1 MAIKNQG
8 FRRDLNLQE
17 VDVAEDAVNALGGE
31 GIAEDIRKIENN
43 LRNTSRIG
51 FNTVDEQGFFS
62 FASDLS
68 IPISK
73 IAIVNGTI
81 TIDLTNSYEIKDGD
95 IVELD
100 GMSGDA
106 ADLNGIY
113 AVKTIP
119 NNSKRVIV
127 TKSSSNYTEQNVSVT
142 SVSFTIKPQD
152 IFTFTNGDEITL
164 SSDVTL
170 TDGTTSVTLSQSK
183 TYYVVNSNAVNK
195 FKLSETLD
203 GSAISIPANATATP
217 NNFSFIRSD
226 AVYQEDLINFIEPE
240 YQDQSGEDFDSFSFL
255 EDHGTINAAFDDTRV
270 NIDEAE
276 YFMSKKYRG
285 DKDMT
290 TSDMIKFEGSL
301 ALNDPTDN
309 IPASGTDL
317 TTNPKAPGVYIGN
330 TRAFSSDN
338 NPWNALGT
346 KGEIDARLETSSD
359 EVKIGELAFL
369 DGTDSGSMV
378 ITGISSDVSN
388 VSLTNGAVSSL
399 SGGNFTHKL
408 PVTVQDELGN
418 QETYFL
424 LLSDS

>member
-1 MAIKNQG
+1 MARKNQG

-81 TIDLTNSYEIKDGD
+81 TIDLTNSYEMKDGD

-152 IFTFTNGDEITL
+152 IFTFTNGDVIKL
-164 SSDVTL
+164 SDDVTF
-170 TDGTTSVTLSQSK
+170 TKNNTTVSLSKSK
-183 TYYVVNSNAVNK
+183 TYYVVDSNAVNQ
-195 FKLSETLD
+195 FKLSETSD

-217 NNFSFIRSD
+217 NNFTFIRSD
-226 AVYQEDLINFIEPE
+226 AVYQGDLINYIEPE
-240 YQDQSGEDFDSFSFL
+240 YQDSDEAAGEGFSLL
-255 EDHGTINAAFDDTRV
+255 ENHGSINATFDITKF
-270 NIDEAE
+270 NIDQSK
-276 YFMSKKYRG
+276 YFMNKKYRG
-285 DKDMT
+285 DKDMN
-290 TSDMIKFEGSL
+290 TSDLVKIRGNL
-301 ALNDPTDN
+301 VLNDPDDSMLELN
-309 IPASGTDL
+309 
-317 TTNPKAPGVYIGN
+317 NVKAPPAPGIFIGE

-338 NPWNALGT
+338 NPWEKDGVKGNSNASL
-346 KGEIDARLETSSD
+346 KTSSE
-359 EVKIGELAFL
+359 EVKIGELVFL
-369 DGTDSGSMV
+369 DGGSIGSAI
-378 ITGISSDVSN
+378 ITGLGNDV
-388 VSLTNGAVSSL
+388 VEIDDIEAKT
-399 SGGNFTHKL
+399 FTHKL
-408 PVTVQDELGN
+408 PIKIQDQNGN
-418 QETYFL
+418 QETYYL
-424 LLSDS
+424 LLTEN

>member
-1 MAIKNQG
+1 MAIPNQG
-8 FRRDLNLQE
+8 FRRDLNLKETE
-17 VDVAEDAVNALGGE
+17 VSEDSINALGGA
-31 GIAEDIRKIENN
+31 GISQDIILLQNN
-43 LRNTSRIG
+43 LRNTSRVG
-51 FNTVDEQGFFS
+51 FNKVDALQFFS
-62 FASDLS
+62 FTDNLPLS
-68 IPISK
+68 VSRID
-73 IAIVNGTI
+73 I
-81 TIDLTNSYEIKDGD
+81 TKTNIQINLTNAYEVKVGD
-95 IVELD
+95 IVDLD
-100 GMSGDA
+100 GMTDGA
-106 ADLNGIY
+106 ASLNGFY
-113 AVKTIP
+113 SV
-119 NNSKRVIV
+119 VIV
-127 TKSSSNYTEQNVSVT
+127 SSDRKKVTLVKSSNYTEQNVDLT
-142 SVSFTIKPQD
+142 SVSFTIKPQN

-164 SSDVTL
+164 SSDVTF
-170 TDGTTSVTLSQSK
+170 TDGTTDVTLSQSK
-183 TYYVVNSNAVNK
+183 TYYVVNSNAVNE

-203 GSAISIPANATATP
+203 GNAISIPVNATATP

-255 EDHGTINAAFDDTRV
+255 EDHNTINDTFDDTRV

-285 DKDMT
+285 DEDMT
-290 TSDMIKFEGSL
+290 TSDTIKFEGSL

-309 IPASGTDL
+309 IPTSGTDL

-338 NPWNALGT
+338 NPWNPLGT
-346 KGEIDARLETSSD
+346 KGASDARLETSSD

-369 DGTDSGSMV
+369 DGTGSGSMV
-378 ITGISSDVSN
+378 IEGIASDVEN

>member
-81 TIDLTNSYEIKDGD
+81 TIDLTNSYEMKDGD

-152 IFTFTNGDEITL
+152 IFTFTNGDVIKL
-164 SSDVTL
+164 SDDVTF
-170 TDGTTSVTLSQSK
+170 TKNNTTVSLSKSK
-183 TYYVVNSNAVNK
+183 TYYVVDSNAVNQ
-195 FKLSETLD
+195 FKLSETSD

-217 NNFSFIRSD
+217 NNFTFIRSD
-226 AVYQEDLINFIEPE
+226 AVYQGDLINYIEPE
-240 YQDQSGEDFDSFSFL
+240 YQDSDEASGEGFSLL
-255 EDHGTINAAFDDTRV
+255 ENHGSINATFDITKF
-270 NIDEAE
+270 NINQSK
-276 YFMSKKYRG
+276 YFMNKKYRG
-285 DKDMT
+285 DRDMN
-290 TSDMIKFEGSL
+290 TSDLVKIRGNL
-301 ALNDPTDN
+301 VLNDPDDSMLELN
-309 IPASGTDL
+309 
-317 TTNPKAPGVYIGN
+317 NVKAPPAPGIFIGE

-338 NPWNALGT
+338 NPWEKDGVKGNSNASL
-346 KGEIDARLETSSD
+346 KTSSE
-359 EVKIGELAFL
+359 EVKIGELVFL
-369 DGTDSGSMV
+369 DGGSTGSAI
-378 ITGISSDVSN
+378 ITGLGNDV
-388 VSLTNGAVSSL
+388 VEIDDIKAKT
-399 SGGNFTHKL
+399 FTHKL
-408 PVTVQDELGN
+408 PIKIQDQNGN
-418 QETYFL
+418 QETYYL
-424 LLSDS
+424 LLTEN

>member
-81 TIDLTNSYEIKDGD
+81 TIDLTNSYEMKDGD

-152 IFTFTNGDEITL
+152 IFTFTNGDVIKL
-164 SSDVTL
+164 SDDVTF
-170 TDGTTSVTLSQSK
+170 TKNNTTVSLSKSK
-183 TYYVVNSNAVNK
+183 TYYVVDSNAVNQ
-195 FKLSETLD
+195 FKLSETSD

-217 NNFSFIRSD
+217 NNFTFIRSD
-226 AVYQEDLINFIEPE
+226 AVYQGDLINYIEPE
-240 YQDQSGEDFDSFSFL
+240 YQDSDEASGEGFSLL
-255 EDHGTINAAFDDTRV
+255 ENHGSINATFDITKF
-270 NIDEAE
+270 NINQSK
-276 YFMSKKYRG
+276 YFMNKKYRG
-285 DKDMT
+285 DRDMN
-290 TSDMIKFEGSL
+290 TSDLVKIRGNL
-301 ALNDPTDN
+301 VLNDPDDSMLELN
-309 IPASGTDL
+309 
-317 TTNPKAPGVYIGN
+317 NVKAPPAPGIFIGE

-338 NPWNALGT
+338 NPWEKDGVEGNSNASL
-346 KGEIDARLETSSD
+346 KTSSE
-359 EVKIGELAFL
+359 EVKIGELVFL
-369 DGTDSGSMV
+369 DGGSTGSAI
-378 ITGISSDVSN
+378 ITGLGNDV
-388 VSLTNGAVSSL
+388 VEIDDIKAKT
-399 SGGNFTHKL
+399 FTHKL
-408 PVTVQDELGN
+408 PIKIQDQNGN
-418 QETYFL
+418 QETYYL
-424 LLSDS
+424 LLTEN

>member
-81 TIDLTNSYEIKDGD
+81 TIDLTNSYEMKDGD

-152 IFTFTNGDEITL
+152 IFTFTNGDVIKL
-164 SSDVTL
+164 SDDVTF
-170 TDGTTSVTLSQSK
+170 TKNNTTVSLSKSK
-183 TYYVVNSNAVNK
+183 TYYVVDSNAVNQ
-195 FKLSETLD
+195 FKLSETSD

-217 NNFSFIRSD
+217 NNFTFIRSD
-226 AVYQEDLINFIEPE
+226 AVYQGDLINYIEPE
-240 YQDQSGEDFDSFSFL
+240 YQDSDEAAGEGFSLL
-255 EDHGTINAAFDDTRV
+255 ENHGSINATFDITKF
-270 NIDEAE
+270 NINQSK
-276 YFMSKKYRG
+276 YFMNKKYRG
-285 DKDMT
+285 DRDMN
-290 TSDMIKFEGSL
+290 TSDLVKIRGNL
-301 ALNDPTDN
+301 VLNDPDDSMLELN
-309 IPASGTDL
+309 
-317 TTNPKAPGVYIGN
+317 NVKAPPAPGIFIGE

-338 NPWNALGT
+338 NPWEKDGVKGNSNASL
-346 KGEIDARLETSSD
+346 KTSSE
-359 EVKIGELAFL
+359 EVKIGELVFL
-369 DGTDSGSMV
+369 DGGSTGSAI
-378 ITGISSDVSN
+378 ITGLGNDV
-388 VSLTNGAVSSL
+388 VEIDDIKAKT
-399 SGGNFTHKL
+399 FTHKL
-408 PVTVQDELGN
+408 PIKIQDQNGN
-418 QETYFL
+418 QETYYL
-424 LLSDS
+424 LLTEN

>member
-51 FNTVDEQGFFS
+51 FNIVDEQGFFS

-81 TIDLTNSYEIKDGD
+81 TIDLTNSYEMKDGD

-152 IFTFTNGDEITL
+152 IFTFTNGDVIKL
-164 SSDVTL
+164 SDDVTF
-170 TDGTTSVTLSQSK
+170 TKNNTTVSLSKSK
-183 TYYVVNSNAVNK
+183 TYYVVDSNAVNQ
-195 FKLSETLD
+195 FKLSETSD

-217 NNFSFIRSD
+217 NNFTFIRSD
-226 AVYQEDLINFIEPE
+226 AVYQGDLINYIEPE
-240 YQDQSGEDFDSFSFL
+240 YQDSDEAAGEGFSLL
-255 EDHGTINAAFDDTRV
+255 ENHGSINATFDITKF
-270 NIDEAE
+270 NINQSK
-276 YFMSKKYRG
+276 YFMNKKYRG
-285 DKDMT
+285 DRDMN
-290 TSDMIKFEGSL
+290 TSDLVKIRGNL
-301 ALNDPTDN
+301 VLNDPDDSMLELN
-309 IPASGTDL
+309 
-317 TTNPKAPGVYIGN
+317 NVKAPPAPGIFIGE

-338 NPWNALGT
+338 NPWEKDGVEGNSNASL
-346 KGEIDARLETSSD
+346 KTSSE
-359 EVKIGELAFL
+359 EVKIGELVFL
-369 DGTDSGSMV
+369 DGGSTGSAI
-378 ITGISSDVSN
+378 ITGLGNDV
-388 VSLTNGAVSSL
+388 VEIDDIKAKT
-399 SGGNFTHKL
+399 FTHKL
-408 PVTVQDELGN
+408 PIKIQDQNGN
-418 QETYFL
+418 QETYYL
-424 LLSDS
+424 LLTEN

>member
-1 MAIKNQG
+1 MAIPNQG
-8 FRRDLNLQE
+8 FRRDLNLKETE
-17 VDVAEDAVNALGGE
+17 VSEDSINALGGA
-31 GIAEDIRKIENN
+31 GISQDIILLQNN

-51 FNTVDEQGFFS
+51 FNSVDALQFFS
-62 FASDLS
+62 FAEDLT
-68 IPISK
+68 IPVSK
-73 IAIVNGTI
+73 IDI
-81 TIDLTNSYEIKDGD
+81 TNTQILIDLTNPYDVKVGD
-95 IVELD
+95 IVDLD
-100 GMSGDA
+100 GMTGGA
-106 ADLNGIY
+106 ASLNGFY
-113 AVKTIP
+113 SV
-119 NNSKRVIV
+119 RIV
-127 TKSSSNYTEQNVSVT
+127 STDLKEVTLAKSSNYTEQNVSLT
-142 SVSFTIKPQD
+142 SVSFTIKPQN

-255 EDHGTINAAFDDTRV
+255 EDHGTINAAFDATRV

-285 DKDMT
+285 DEDMT

-309 IPASGTDL
+309 IPTSGTDL
-317 TTNPKAPGVYIGN
+317 TSNPKAPGVYIGN

-346 KGEIDARLETSSD
+346 KGASDARLETSSD

-378 ITGISSDVSN
+378 IEGIADDVEN

>member
-95 IVELD
+95 IAELD

-152 IFTFTNGDEITL
+152 IFTFTNGDVIKL
-164 SSDVTL
+164 SDDVTF
-170 TDGTTSVTLSQSK
+170 TKNNTTVSLSKSK
-183 TYYVVNSNAVNK
+183 TYYVVDSNAVNQ
-195 FKLSETLD
+195 FKLSETSD

-217 NNFSFIRSD
+217 NNFTFIRSD
-226 AVYQEDLINFIEPE
+226 AVYQGDLINYIEPE
-240 YQDQSGEDFDSFSFL
+240 YQDSDEASGEGFSLL
-255 EDHGTINAAFDDTRV
+255 ENHGSINATFDITKF
-270 NIDEAE
+270 NINQSK
-276 YFMSKKYRG
+276 YFMNKKYRG
-285 DKDMT
+285 DRDMN
-290 TSDMIKFEGSL
+290 TSDLVKIRGNL
-301 ALNDPTDN
+301 VLNDPDDSMLELN
-309 IPASGTDL
+309 
-317 TTNPKAPGVYIGN
+317 NVKAPPAPGIFIGE

-338 NPWNALGT
+338 NPWEKDGVEGNSNASL
-346 KGEIDARLETSSD
+346 KTSSE
-359 EVKIGELAFL
+359 EVKIGELVFL
-369 DGTDSGSMV
+369 DGGSTGSAI
-378 ITGISSDVSN
+378 ITGLGNDV
-388 VSLTNGAVSSL
+388 VEIDDIKAKT
-399 SGGNFTHKL
+399 FTHKL
-408 PVTVQDELGN
+408 PIKIQDQNGN
-418 QETYFL
+418 QETYYL
-424 LLSDS
+424 LLTEN

>member
-1 MAIKNQG
+1 MAIPNQG
-8 FRRDLNLQE
+8 FRRDLNLKETE
-17 VDVAEDAVNALGGE
+17 VSEDSINALGGA
-31 GIAEDIRKIENN
+31 GISQDIILLQNN

-51 FNTVDEQGFFS
+51 FNSVDALQFFS
-62 FASDLS
+62 FAEDLT
-68 IPISK
+68 IPVSK
-73 IAIVNGTI
+73 IDI
-81 TIDLTNSYEIKDGD
+81 TNTNIIINLTNPYDVKVGD
-95 IVELD
+95 IVDLD
-100 GMSGDA
+100 GMTGGA
-106 ADLNGIY
+106 ASLNGFY
-113 AVKTIP
+113 PVK
-119 NNSKRVIV
+119 IV
-127 TKSSSNYTEQNVSVT
+127 STDLKQVTLAKSSNYTEQSVNLD
-142 SVSFTIKPQD
+142 SVSFTIKPQN

>member
-1 MAIKNQG
+1 MAIPNQG
-8 FRRDLNLQE
+8 FRRDLNLKETE
-17 VDVAEDAVNALGGE
+17 VSEDAINALGGA
-31 GIAEDIRKIENN
+31 GIAQDIILLQNN
-43 LRNTSRIG
+43 LRNISRIG
-51 FNTVDEQGFFS
+51 FNSVDAFQFFS
-62 FASDLS
+62 FTDDILLS
-68 IPISK
+68 VSK
-73 IAIVNGTI
+73 IDI
-81 TIDLTNSYEIKDGD
+81 TNTNIIIDLTNSYDVKDGD

-100 GMSGDA
+100 GMTGGA
-106 ADLNGIY
+106 ASLNGFY
-113 AVKTIP
+113 AVRIVSTDL
-119 NNSKRVIV
+119 KRV
-127 TKSSSNYTEQNVSVT
+127 TLAKSSNYTEQNVDLS
-142 SVSFTIKPQD
+142 SVSFKIKPQD

-183 TYYVVNSNAVNK
+183 TYYVVNSNAINE
-195 FKLSETLD
+195 FKLSETPD
-203 GSAISIPANATATP
+203 GSAITIPANATATP

-240 YQDQSGEDFDSFSFL
+240 YQDQSDQVFDSFSFL
-255 EDHGTINAAFDDTRV
+255 EDYGTINDTFDATRV
-270 NIDEAE
+270 NLDEAE
-276 YFMSKKYRG
+276 YFLSKKYRG

-290 TSDMIKFEGSL
+290 TSDTIKFEGSL
-301 ALNDPTDN
+301 TLNDPTDN
-309 IPASGTDL
+309 IPTSGTDL
-317 TTNPKAPGVYIGN
+317 TTNPKAPGIYIGN

-346 KGEIDARLETSSD
+346 KGGIDARLETSSD

-369 DGTDSGSMV
+369 DGTSIGSMV
-378 ITGISSDVSN
+378 IEGIADDVEN

>member
-81 TIDLTNSYEIKDGD
+81 TIDLTNSYEMKDGD

-152 IFTFTNGDEITL
+152 IFTFTNGDVIKL
-164 SSDVTL
+164 SDDVTF
-170 TDGTTSVTLSQSK
+170 TKNNTTVSLSKSK
-183 TYYVVNSNAVNK
+183 TYYVVDSNAVNQ
-195 FKLSETLD
+195 FKLSETSD
-203 GSAISIPANATATP
+203 GSAISIPANATATS
-217 NNFSFIRSD
+217 NNFTFIRSD
-226 AVYQEDLINFIEPE
+226 AVYQGDLINYIEPE
-240 YQDQSGEDFDSFSFL
+240 YQDSDEASGEGFSLL
-255 EDHGTINAAFDDTRV
+255 ENHGSINATFDITKF
-270 NIDEAE
+270 NINQSK
-276 YFMSKKYRG
+276 YFMNKKYRG
-285 DKDMT
+285 DRDMN
-290 TSDMIKFEGSL
+290 TSDLVKIRGNL
-301 ALNDPTDN
+301 VLNDPDDSMLELN
-309 IPASGTDL
+309 
-317 TTNPKAPGVYIGN
+317 NVKAPPAPGIFIGE

-338 NPWNALGT
+338 NPWEKDGVKGNSNASL
-346 KGEIDARLETSSD
+346 KTSSE
-359 EVKIGELAFL
+359 EVKIGELVFL
-369 DGTDSGSMV
+369 DGGSTGSAI
-378 ITGISSDVSN
+378 ITGLGNDV
-388 VSLTNGAVSSL
+388 VEIDDIKAKT
-399 SGGNFTHKL
+399 FTHKL
-408 PVTVQDELGN
+408 PIKIQDQNGN
-418 QETYFL
+418 QETYYL
-424 LLSDS
+424 LLTEN

>member
-81 TIDLTNSYEIKDGD
+81 TIDLTNSYEMKDGD

-152 IFTFTNGDEITL
+152 IFTFTNGDVIKL
-164 SSDVTL
+164 SDDVTF
-170 TDGTTSVTLSQSK
+170 TKNNTTVSLSKSK
-183 TYYVVNSNAVNK
+183 TYYVVDSNAVNQ
-195 FKLSETLD
+195 FKLSETSD

-217 NNFSFIRSD
+217 NNFTFIRSD
-226 AVYQEDLINFIEPE
+226 AVYQGDLINYIEPE
-240 YQDQSGEDFDSFSFL
+240 YQDSDEAAGEGFSLL
-255 EDHGTINAAFDDTRV
+255 ENHGSINATFDITKF
-270 NIDEAE
+270 NINQSK
-276 YFMSKKYRG
+276 YFMNKKYRG
-285 DKDMT
+285 DRDMN
-290 TSDMIKFEGSL
+290 TSDLVKIRGNL
-301 ALNDPTDN
+301 VLNDPDDSMLELN
-309 IPASGTDL
+309 
-317 TTNPKAPGVYIGN
+317 NVKAPPAPGIFIGE

-338 NPWNALGT
+338 NPWEKDGVKGNSNASL
-346 KGEIDARLETSSD
+346 KTSSE
-359 EVKIGELAFL
+359 EVKIGELVFL
-369 DGTDSGSMV
+369 DGGSTGSAI
-378 ITGISSDVSN
+378 ITGLGNDV
-388 VSLTNGAVSSL
+388 VEIDDIEAKT
-399 SGGNFTHKL
+399 FTHKL
-408 PVTVQDELGN
+408 PIKIQDQNGN
-418 QETYFL
+418 QETYYL
-424 LLSDS
+424 LLTEN

>member
-81 TIDLTNSYEIKDGD
+81 TIDLTNSYEMKDGD

-152 IFTFTNGDEITL
+152 IFTFTNGDVIKL
-164 SSDVTL
+164 SDDVTF
-170 TDGTTSVTLSQSK
+170 TKNNTTVSLSKSK
-183 TYYVVNSNAVNK
+183 TYYVVDSNAVNQ
-195 FKLSETLD
+195 FKLSETSD
-203 GSAISIPANATATP
+203 GSAISIPANATATS
-217 NNFSFIRSD
+217 NNFTFIRSD
-226 AVYQEDLINFIEPE
+226 AVYQGDLINYIEPE
-240 YQDQSGEDFDSFSFL
+240 YQDSDEAAGEGFSLL
-255 EDHGTINAAFDDTRV
+255 ENHGSINATFDITKF
-270 NIDEAE
+270 NIDQSK
-276 YFMSKKYRG
+276 YFMNKKYRG
-285 DKDMT
+285 DRDMN
-290 TSDMIKFEGSL
+290 TSDLVKIRGNL
-301 ALNDPTDN
+301 VLNDPDDIMSELN
-309 IPASGTDL
+309 
-317 TTNPKAPGVYIGN
+317 NVKAPPAPGIFIGE

-338 NPWNALGT
+338 NPWEKDGVKGNSNASL
-346 KGEIDARLETSSD
+346 KTSSE
-359 EVKIGELAFL
+359 EVKIGELVFL
-369 DGTDSGSMV
+369 DGGSTGSAI
-378 ITGISSDVSN
+378 ITGLGNDV
-388 VSLTNGAVSSL
+388 VEIDDIKAKT
-399 SGGNFTHKL
+399 FTHKL
-408 PVTVQDELGN
+408 PIKIQDQNGN
-418 QETYFL
+418 QETYYL
-424 LLSDS
+424 LLTEN

>member
-1 MAIKNQG
+1 MAIPNQG
-8 FRRDLNLQE
+8 FRRDLNLKETE
-17 VDVAEDAVNALGGE
+17 VSEDSINALGGA
-31 GIAEDIRKIENN
+31 GISQDIILLQNN
-43 LRNTSRIG
+43 LRNTSRVG
-51 FNTVDEQGFFS
+51 FNKVDALQFFS
-62 FASDLS
+62 FTDDLPLS
-68 IPISK
+68 VSK
-73 IAIVNGTI
+73 IDI
-81 TIDLTNSYEIKDGD
+81 TNTNIEINLTNAYEVKVGD
-95 IVELD
+95 NVDLD
-100 GMSGDA
+100 GMTGGA
-106 ADLNGIY
+106 ASLNGFY
-113 AVKTIP
+113 
-119 NNSKRVIV
+119 SVIIVSSDLKQV
-127 TKSSSNYTEQNVSVT
+127 TLAKSSNYTEQSVNLD
-142 SVSFTIKPQD
+142 SVSFTIKPQN

-164 SSDVTL
+164 SSDVTF
-170 TDGTTSVTLSQSK
+170 TDGTTDVTLSQSK
-183 TYYVVNSNAVNK
+183 TYYVVNSNAVNE

-203 GSAISIPANATATP
+203 GNAISIPANATATP

-255 EDHGTINAAFDDTRV
+255 EDHGTINDTFDDTRV
-270 NIDEAE
+270 NIDESE

-285 DKDMT
+285 DRDMT
-290 TSDMIKFEGSL
+290 TSDTIKFDGSL
-301 ALNDPTDN
+301 VLNDPTDN
-309 IPASGTDL
+309 IDSNGTDL

-338 NPWNALGT
+338 NPWNSLGT
-346 KGEIDARLETSSD
+346 KGGSDARLETSSD

-369 DGTDSGSMV
+369 DGASSGSMV
-378 ITGISSDVSN
+378 IEGIADDVEN

>member
-1 MAIKNQG
+1 MAIPNQG
-8 FRRDLNLQE
+8 FRRDLNLKETE
-17 VDVAEDAVNALGGE
+17 VSEDSINALGGA
-31 GIAEDIRKIENN
+31 GISQDIILLQNN

-51 FNTVDEQGFFS
+51 FNSVDALQFFS
-62 FASDLS
+62 FAEDLT
-68 IPISK
+68 IPVSK
-73 IAIVNGTI
+73 IDI
-81 TIDLTNSYEIKDGD
+81 TNTNIIINLTNPYDVKVGD
-95 IVELD
+95 IVDLD
-100 GMSGDA
+100 GMTGGA
-106 ADLNGIY
+106 ASLNGFY
-113 AVKTIP
+113 PVK
-119 NNSKRVIV
+119 IV
-127 TKSSSNYTEQNVSVT
+127 STDLKQVTLAKSSNYTEQSVNLD
-142 SVSFTIKPQD
+142 SVSFTIKPQN

-346 KGEIDARLETSSD
+346 KGGSDARLETSSD

>member
-81 TIDLTNSYEIKDGD
+81 TIDLTNSYEMKDGD

-152 IFTFTNGDEITL
+152 IFTFTNGDVIKL
-164 SSDVTL
+164 SDDVTF
-170 TDGTTSVTLSQSK
+170 TKNNTTVSLSKSK
-183 TYYVVNSNAVNK
+183 TYYVVDSNAVNQ
-195 FKLSETLD
+195 FKLSETSD

-217 NNFSFIRSD
+217 NNFTFIRSD
-226 AVYQEDLINFIEPE
+226 AVYQGDLINYIEPE
-240 YQDQSGEDFDSFSFL
+240 YQDSDEAAGEGFSLL
-255 EDHGTINAAFDDTRV
+255 ENHGSINATFDITKF
-270 NIDEAE
+270 NINQSK
-276 YFMSKKYRG
+276 YFMNKKYRG
-285 DKDMT
+285 DRDMN
-290 TSDMIKFEGSL
+290 TSDLVKIRGNL
-301 ALNDPTDN
+301 VLNDPDDSMLELN
-309 IPASGTDL
+309 
-317 TTNPKAPGVYIGN
+317 NVKAPPAPGIFIGE

-338 NPWNALGT
+338 NPWEKDGVEGNSNASL
-346 KGEIDARLETSSD
+346 KTSSE
-359 EVKIGELAFL
+359 EVKIGELVFL
-369 DGTDSGSMV
+369 DGGSTGSAI
-378 ITGISSDVSN
+378 ITGLGNDV
-388 VSLTNGAVSSL
+388 VEIDDIKAKT
-399 SGGNFTHKL
+399 FTHKL
-408 PVTVQDELGN
+408 PIKIQDQNGN
-418 QETYFL
+418 QETYYL
-424 LLSDS
+424 LLTEN

>member
-1 MAIKNQG
+1 MAIPNQG
-8 FRRDLNLQE
+8 FRRDLNLKETE
-17 VDVAEDAVNALGGE
+17 VSEDSINALGGA
-31 GIAEDIRKIENN
+31 GISQDIILLQNN

-51 FNTVDEQGFFS
+51 FNSVDALQFFS
-62 FASDLS
+62 FAEDLT
-68 IPISK
+68 IPVSK
-73 IAIVNGTI
+73 IDI
-81 TIDLTNSYEIKDGD
+81 TNTNIIINLTNPYDVKVGD
-95 IVELD
+95 IVDLD
-100 GMSGDA
+100 GMTGGA
-106 ADLNGIY
+106 ASLNGFY
-113 AVKTIP
+113 PVK
-119 NNSKRVIV
+119 IV
-127 TKSSSNYTEQNVSVT
+127 STDLKEVTLAKSSNYTEQSVKLD

-170 TDGTTSVTLSQSK
+170 TDGTTSITLSQSK

-346 KGEIDARLETSSD
+346 KGDIDARLETSSD

>member
-81 TIDLTNSYEIKDGD
+81 TIDLTNSYEMKDGD

-152 IFTFTNGDEITL
+152 IFTFTNGDVIKL
-164 SSDVTL
+164 SDDVTF
-170 TDGTTSVTLSQSK
+170 TKNNTTVSLSKSK
-183 TYYVVNSNAVNK
+183 TYYVVDSNAVNQ
-195 FKLSETLD
+195 FKLSETSD

-217 NNFSFIRSD
+217 NNFTFIRSD
-226 AVYQEDLINFIEPE
+226 AVYQGDLINYIEPE
-240 YQDQSGEDFDSFSFL
+240 YQDSDEAAGEGFSLL
-255 EDHGTINAAFDDTRV
+255 ENHGSINATFDITKF
-270 NIDEAE
+270 NIDQSK
-276 YFMSKKYRG
+276 YFMNKKYRG
-285 DKDMT
+285 DRDMN
-290 TSDMIKFEGSL
+290 TSDLVKIRGNL
-301 ALNDPTDN
+301 VLNDPDDSMLELN
-309 IPASGTDL
+309 
-317 TTNPKAPGVYIGN
+317 NVKAPPAPGIFIGE

-338 NPWNALGT
+338 NPWEKDGVKGNSNASL
-346 KGEIDARLETSSD
+346 KTSSE
-359 EVKIGELAFL
+359 EVKIGELVFL
-369 DGTDSGSMV
+369 DGGSTGSAI
-378 ITGISSDVSN
+378 ITGLGNDV
-388 VSLTNGAVSSL
+388 VEIDDIKAKT
-399 SGGNFTHKL
+399 FTHKL
-408 PVTVQDELGN
+408 PIKIQDQNGN
-418 QETYFL
+418 QETYYL
-424 LLSDS
+424 LLTEN

>member
-1 MAIKNQG
+1 MAIPNQG
-8 FRRDLNLQE
+8 FRRDLNLKETE
-17 VDVAEDAVNALGGE
+17 VSEDSINALGGA
-31 GIAEDIRKIENN
+31 GISQDIILLQNN
-43 LRNTSRIG
+43 LRNTSRVG
-51 FNTVDEQGFFS
+51 FNKVDALQFFS
-62 FASDLS
+62 FTDDLPLS
-68 IPISK
+68 VSK
-73 IAIVNGTI
+73 IDI
-81 TIDLTNSYEIKDGD
+81 TNTNIEINLTNAYEVKVGD
-95 IVELD
+95 NVDLD
-100 GMSGDA
+100 GMTGGA
-106 ADLNGIY
+106 ASLNGFY
-113 AVKTIP
+113 
-119 NNSKRVIV
+119 SVIIVSSDLKQV
-127 TKSSSNYTEQNVSVT
+127 TLAKSSNYTEQSVNLD
-142 SVSFTIKPQD
+142 SVSFTIKPQN

-164 SSDVTL
+164 SSDVTF
-170 TDGTTSVTLSQSK
+170 TDGTTDVTLSQSK
-183 TYYVVNSNAVNK
+183 TYYVVNSNAVNE

-203 GSAISIPANATATP
+203 GNAISIPANATATP

-240 YQDQSGEDFDSFSFL
+240 YQDQSGEDFDNFSFL
-255 EDHGTINAAFDDTRV
+255 EDHTTINDTFDDTRV

-285 DKDMT
+285 DRDMT
-290 TSDMIKFEGSL
+290 TSDTIKFDGSL
-301 ALNDPTDN
+301 VLNDPTDN
-309 IPASGTDL
+309 IDSNGTDL

-338 NPWNALGT
+338 NPWNSLGT
-346 KGEIDARLETSSD
+346 KGGSDARLETSSD

-369 DGTDSGSMV
+369 DGASSGSMV
-378 ITGISSDVSN
+378 IEGIADDVEN

>member
-1 MAIKNQG
+1 MAIPNQG
-8 FRRDLNLQE
+8 FRRDLNLKETE
-17 VDVAEDAVNALGGE
+17 VSEDSINALGGA
-31 GIAEDIRKIENN
+31 GISQDIILLQNN
-43 LRNTSRIG
+43 LRNTSRVG
-51 FNTVDEQGFFS
+51 FNKVDALQFFS
-62 FASDLS
+62 FTDDLPLS
-68 IPISK
+68 VSK
-73 IAIVNGTI
+73 IDI
-81 TIDLTNSYEIKDGD
+81 TNTNIEIHLTNAYDVKVGD
-95 IVELD
+95 NVDLD
-100 GMSGDA
+100 GMTGGA
-106 ADLNGIY
+106 ASLNGFY
-113 AVKTIP
+113 PV
-119 NNSKRVIV
+119 VIV
-127 TKSSSNYTEQNVSVT
+127 SSDRKKVTLVKSSNFTQQNVDLT
-142 SVSFTIKPQD
+142 SVSFTIKPQN

-164 SSDVTL
+164 SSDVTF

-183 TYYVVNSNAVNK
+183 TYYVVNSNAVNE

-226 AVYQEDLINFIEPE
+226 AVYQEDLINYIEPE

-255 EDHGTINAAFDDTRV
+255 EDHGTINDTFDDTRV

-290 TSDMIKFEGSL
+290 TSDTIKFEGSL
-301 ALNDPTDN
+301 SLNDPTDN
-309 IPASGTDL
+309 IPTSGTDL
-317 TTNPKAPGVYIGN
+317 TTNPKAPGIYIGN

-338 NPWNALGT
+338 NPWNPLGT
-346 KGEIDARLETSSD
+346 KGGSDARLETSSD

-369 DGTDSGSMV
+369 DGTGSGSMV
-378 ITGISSDVSN
+378 IEGIASDISTVSGQ
-388 VSLTNGAVSSL
+388 SAESSL

>member
-1 MAIKNQG
+1 MAIPNQG
-8 FRRDLNLQE
+8 FRKDLNLKETE
-17 VDVAEDAVNALGGE
+17 VSEDSINALGGA
-31 GIAEDIRKIENN
+31 GISQDIILLQNN

-51 FNTVDEQGFFS
+51 FNSVDALQFFS
-62 FASDLS
+62 FAEDLT
-68 IPISK
+68 IPVSK
-73 IAIVNGTI
+73 IDI
-81 TIDLTNSYEIKDGD
+81 TNTNIIINLTNPYDVKVGD
-95 IVELD
+95 IVDLD
-100 GMSGDA
+100 GMTGGA
-106 ADLNGIY
+106 ASLNGFY
-113 AVKTIP
+113 PVK
-119 NNSKRVIV
+119 IV
-127 TKSSSNYTEQNVSVT
+127 STDLKEVTLAKSSNYTEQDVTLT
-142 SVSFTIKPQD
+142 SVSFTIKPQN

-164 SSDVTL
+164 SSDVTF
-170 TDGTTSVTLSQSK
+170 TDGTTPVTLSQSK

-203 GSAISIPANATATP
+203 GSAITIPANATATP

-309 IPASGTDL
+309 ITASGTDL

-338 NPWNALGT
+338 NPWKALGT
-346 KGEIDARLETSSD
+346 KGQSDARLETSSD

-378 ITGISSDVSN
+378 IEGIADDVEN

>member
-81 TIDLTNSYEIKDGD
+81 TIDLTNSYEMKDGD

-152 IFTFTNGDEITL
+152 IFTFTNGDVIKL
-164 SSDVTL
+164 SDDVTF
-170 TDGTTSVTLSQSK
+170 TKNNTTVSLSKSK
-183 TYYVVNSNAVNK
+183 TYYVVDSNAVNQ
-195 FKLSETLD
+195 FKLSETSD

-217 NNFSFIRSD
+217 NNFTFIRSD
-226 AVYQEDLINFIEPE
+226 AVYQGDLINYIEPE
-240 YQDQSGEDFDSFSFL
+240 YQDSDEAAGEGFSLL
-255 EDHGTINAAFDDTRV
+255 ENHGSINATFDITKF
-270 NIDEAE
+270 NINQSK
-276 YFMSKKYRG
+276 YFMNKKYRG
-285 DKDMT
+285 DRDMN
-290 TSDMIKFEGSL
+290 TSDLVKIRGNL
-301 ALNDPTDN
+301 VLNDPDDIMSELN
-309 IPASGTDL
+309 
-317 TTNPKAPGVYIGN
+317 NVKAPPAPGIFIGE

-338 NPWNALGT
+338 NPWEKDGVEGNSNASL
-346 KGEIDARLETSSD
+346 KTSSE
-359 EVKIGELAFL
+359 EVKIGELVFL
-369 DGTDSGSMV
+369 DGGSTGSAI
-378 ITGISSDVSN
+378 ITGLGNDV
-388 VSLTNGAVSSL
+388 VEIDDIKAKT
-399 SGGNFTHKL
+399 FTHKL
-408 PVTVQDELGN
+408 PIKIQDQNGN
-418 QETYFL
+418 QETYYL
-424 LLSDS
+424 LLTEN

>member
-152 IFTFTNGDEITL
+152 IFTFTNGDVIKL
-164 SSDVTL
+164 SDDVTF
-170 TDGTTSVTLSQSK
+170 TKNNTTVSLSKSK
-183 TYYVVNSNAVNK
+183 TYYVVDSNAVNQ
-195 FKLSETLD
+195 FKLSETSD

-217 NNFSFIRSD
+217 NNFTFIRSD
-226 AVYQEDLINFIEPE
+226 AVYQGDLINYIEPE
-240 YQDQSGEDFDSFSFL
+240 YQDSDEAAGEGFSLL
-255 EDHGTINAAFDDTRV
+255 ENHGSINATFDITKF
-270 NIDEAE
+270 NINQSK
-276 YFMSKKYRG
+276 YFMNKKYRG
-285 DKDMT
+285 DRDMN
-290 TSDMIKFEGSL
+290 TSDLVKIRGNL
-301 ALNDPTDN
+301 VLNDPDDSMLELN
-309 IPASGTDL
+309 
-317 TTNPKAPGVYIGN
+317 NVKAPPAPGIFIGE

-338 NPWNALGT
+338 NPWEKDGVEGNSNASL
-346 KGEIDARLETSSD
+346 KTSSE
-359 EVKIGELAFL
+359 EVKIGELVFL
-369 DGTDSGSMV
+369 DGGSTGSAI
-378 ITGISSDVSN
+378 ITGLGNDV
-388 VSLTNGAVSSL
+388 VEIDDIKAKT
-399 SGGNFTHKL
+399 FTHKL
-408 PVTVQDELGN
+408 PIKIQDQNGN
-418 QETYFL
+418 QETYYL
-424 LLSDS
+424 LLTEN

>member
-81 TIDLTNSYEIKDGD
+81 TIDLTNSYEMKDGD

-152 IFTFTNGDEITL
+152 IFTFTNGDVIKL
-164 SSDVTL
+164 SDDVTF
-170 TDGTTSVTLSQSK
+170 TKNNTTVSLSKSK
-183 TYYVVNSNAVNK
+183 TYYVVDSNAVNQ
-195 FKLSETLD
+195 FKLSETSD

-240 YQDQSGEDFDSFSFL
+240 YQDQSDQVFDSFSFL
-255 EDHGTINAAFDDTRV
+255 EDHGTINAAFDATRV
-270 NIDEAE
+270 NLDEAE
-276 YFMSKKYRG
+276 YFLSKKYRG
-285 DKDMT
+285 DEDMT
-290 TSDMIKFEGSL
+290 TSDTIKFEGSL
-301 ALNDPTDN
+301 VLNDPTDN
-309 IPASGTDL
+309 IFASGTDL
-317 TTNPKAPGVYIGN
+317 TTNPKAPGIYIGN

-338 NPWNALGT
+338 NPWNELGT
-346 KGEIDARLETSSD
+346 KGSSDARLETSSD

-369 DGTDSGSMV
+369 DGTSIGSMV
-378 ITGISSDVSN
+378 IEGIASDVST
-388 VSLTNGAVSSL
+388 VSGQSADSSL

-408 PVTVQDELGN
+408 PIKVQDENGN
-418 QETYFL
+418 QETYYL
-424 LLSDS
+424 LLSDT

>member
-1 MAIKNQG
+1 MAIPNQG
-8 FRRDLNLQE
+8 FRRDLNLKETE
-17 VDVAEDAVNALGGE
+17 VSEDSINALGGA
-31 GIAEDIRKIENN
+31 GISQDIILLQNN

-51 FNTVDEQGFFS
+51 FNSVDALQFFS
-62 FASDLS
+62 FAEDLT
-68 IPISK
+68 IPVSK
-73 IAIVNGTI
+73 IDI
-81 TIDLTNSYEIKDGD
+81 TNTNIIINLTNPYDVKVGD
-95 IVELD
+95 IVDLD
-100 GMSGDA
+100 GMTGGA
-106 ADLNGIY
+106 ASLNGFY
-113 AVKTIP
+113 PVK
-119 NNSKRVIV
+119 IV
-127 TKSSSNYTEQNVSVT
+127 STDLKQVTLAKSSNYTEQSVNLD
-142 SVSFTIKPQD
+142 SVSFTIKPQN
-152 IFTFTNGDEITL
+152 IFTFTNGDLITL

-346 KGEIDARLETSSD
+346 KGGSDARLETSSD

>member
-1 MAIKNQG
+1 MAIPNQG
-8 FRRDLNLQE
+8 FRRDLNLKETE
-17 VDVAEDAVNALGGE
+17 VSEDSINALGGA
-31 GIAEDIRKIENN
+31 GISQDIILLQNN

-51 FNTVDEQGFFS
+51 FNSVDALQFFS
-62 FASDLS
+62 FTEDLT
-68 IPISK
+68 IPVSK
-73 IAIVNGTI
+73 IDI
-81 TIDLTNSYEIKDGD
+81 TNTNILIDLTNPYDVKVGD
-95 IVELD
+95 IVDLD
-100 GMSGDA
+100 GMTGGA
-106 ADLNGIY
+106 ASLNGFY
-113 AVKTIP
+113 SV
-119 NNSKRVIV
+119 RIV
-127 TKSSSNYTEQNVSVT
+127 STDLKEVTLAKSSNYTEQNVSLT

-255 EDHGTINAAFDDTRV
+255 EDHGTINATFDDTRV
-270 NIDEAE
+270 NIDEAD

-290 TSDMIKFEGSL
+290 TSDTIKFEGSL

-346 KGEIDARLETSSD
+346 KGASDARLETSSD

-378 ITGISSDVSN
+378 IEGIADDVEN

>member
-81 TIDLTNSYEIKDGD
+81 TIDLTNSYEMKDGD

-152 IFTFTNGDEITL
+152 IFTFTNGDVIKL
-164 SSDVTL
+164 SDDVTF
-170 TDGTTSVTLSQSK
+170 TKNNTTVSLSKSK
-183 TYYVVNSNAVNK
+183 TYYVVDSNAVNQ
-195 FKLSETLD
+195 FKLSETSD

-217 NNFSFIRSD
+217 NNFTFIRSD
-226 AVYQEDLINFIEPE
+226 AVYQGDLINYIEPE
-240 YQDQSGEDFDSFSFL
+240 YQDSDEASGEGFSLL
-255 EDHGTINAAFDDTRV
+255 ENHGSINATFDITKF
-270 NIDEAE
+270 NIDQSK
-276 YFMSKKYRG
+276 YFMNKKYRG
-285 DKDMT
+285 DRDMN
-290 TSDMIKFEGSL
+290 TSDLVKIRGNL
-301 ALNDPTDN
+301 VLNDPDDIMSELN
-309 IPASGTDL
+309 
-317 TTNPKAPGVYIGN
+317 NVKAPPAPGIFIGE

-338 NPWNALGT
+338 NPWEKDGVEGNSNASL
-346 KGEIDARLETSSD
+346 KTSSE
-359 EVKIGELAFL
+359 EVKIGELVFL
-369 DGTDSGSMV
+369 DGGSTGSAI
-378 ITGISSDVSN
+378 ITGLGNDV
-388 VSLTNGAVSSL
+388 VEIDDIKAKT
-399 SGGNFTHKL
+399 FTHKL
-408 PVTVQDELGN
+408 PIKIQDQNGN
-418 QETYFL
+418 QETYYL
-424 LLSDS
+424 LLTEN

>member
-81 TIDLTNSYEIKDGD
+81 TIDLTNSYEMKDGD

-152 IFTFTNGDEITL
+152 IFTFTNGDVIKL
-164 SSDVTL
+164 SDDVTF
-170 TDGTTSVTLSQSK
+170 TKNNTTVSLSKSK
-183 TYYVVNSNAVNK
+183 TYYVVDSNAVNQ
-195 FKLSETLD
+195 FKLSETSD

-217 NNFSFIRSD
+217 NNFTFIRSD
-226 AVYQEDLINFIEPE
+226 AVYQGDLINYIEPE
-240 YQDQSGEDFDSFSFL
+240 YQDSDEAAGEGFSLL
-255 EDHGTINAAFDDTRV
+255 ENHGSINATFDITKF
-270 NIDEAE
+270 NIDQSK
-276 YFMSKKYRG
+276 YFMNKKYRG
-285 DKDMT
+285 DRDMN
-290 TSDMIKFEGSL
+290 TSDLVKIRGNL
-301 ALNDPTDN
+301 VLNDPDDSMLELN
-309 IPASGTDL
+309 
-317 TTNPKAPGVYIGN
+317 NVKAPPAPGIFIGE

-338 NPWNALGT
+338 NPWEKDGVEGNSNASL
-346 KGEIDARLETSSD
+346 KTSSE
-359 EVKIGELAFL
+359 EVKIGELVFL
-369 DGTDSGSMV
+369 DGGSTGSAI
-378 ITGISSDVSN
+378 ITGLGNDV
-388 VSLTNGAVSSL
+388 VEIDDIKAKT
-399 SGGNFTHKL
+399 FTHKL
-408 PVTVQDELGN
+408 PIKIQDQNGN
-418 QETYFL
+418 QETYYL
-424 LLSDS
+424 LLTEN

>member
-95 IVELD
+95 IAELD

-152 IFTFTNGDEITL
+152 IFTFTNGDVIKL
-164 SSDVTL
+164 SDDVTF
-170 TDGTTSVTLSQSK
+170 TKNNTTVSLSKSK
-183 TYYVVNSNAVNK
+183 TYYVVDSNAVNQ
-195 FKLSETLD
+195 FKLSETSD

-217 NNFSFIRSD
+217 NNFTFIRSD
-226 AVYQEDLINFIEPE
+226 AVYQGDLINYIEPE
-240 YQDQSGEDFDSFSFL
+240 YQDSDEAAGEGFSLL
-255 EDHGTINAAFDDTRV
+255 ENHGSINATFDITKF
-270 NIDEAE
+270 NINQSK
-276 YFMSKKYRG
+276 YFMNKKYRG
-285 DKDMT
+285 DRDMN
-290 TSDMIKFEGSL
+290 TSDLVKIRGNL
-301 ALNDPTDN
+301 VLNDPDDSMLELN
-309 IPASGTDL
+309 
-317 TTNPKAPGVYIGN
+317 NVKAPPAPGIFIGE

-338 NPWNALGT
+338 NPWEKDGVEGNSNASL
-346 KGEIDARLETSSD
+346 KTSSE
-359 EVKIGELAFL
+359 EVKIGELVFL
-369 DGTDSGSMV
+369 DGGSTGSAI
-378 ITGISSDVSN
+378 ITGLGNDV
-388 VSLTNGAVSSL
+388 VEIDDIKAKT
-399 SGGNFTHKL
+399 FTHKL
-408 PVTVQDELGN
+408 PIKIQDQNGN
-418 QETYFL
+418 QETYYL
-424 LLSDS
+424 LLTEN

>member
-81 TIDLTNSYEIKDGD
+81 TIDLTNSYEMKDGD

-152 IFTFTNGDEITL
+152 IFTFTNGDVIKL
-164 SSDVTL
+164 SDDVTF
-170 TDGTTSVTLSQSK
+170 TKNNTTVSLSKSK
-183 TYYVVNSNAVNK
+183 TYYVVDSNAVNQ
-195 FKLSETLD
+195 FKLSETSD

-217 NNFSFIRSD
+217 NNFTFIRSD
-226 AVYQEDLINFIEPE
+226 AVYQGDLINYIEPE
-240 YQDQSGEDFDSFSFL
+240 YQDSDEAAGEGFSLL
-255 EDHGTINAAFDDTRV
+255 ENHGSINATFDITKF
-270 NIDEAE
+270 NINQSK
-276 YFMSKKYRG
+276 YFMNKKYRG
-285 DKDMT
+285 DRDMN
-290 TSDMIKFEGSL
+290 TSDLVKIRGNL
-301 ALNDPTDN
+301 VLNDPDDSMLELN
-309 IPASGTDL
+309 
-317 TTNPKAPGVYIGN
+317 NVKAPPAPGIFIGE

-338 NPWNALGT
+338 NPWEKDGAEGNSNASL
-346 KGEIDARLETSSD
+346 KTSSE
-359 EVKIGELAFL
+359 EVKIGELVFL
-369 DGTDSGSMV
+369 DGGSTGSAI
-378 ITGISSDVSN
+378 ITGLGNDV
-388 VSLTNGAVSSL
+388 VEIDDIKAKT
-399 SGGNFTHKL
+399 FTHKL
-408 PVTVQDELGN
+408 PIKIQDQNGN
-418 QETYFL
+418 QETYYL
-424 LLSDS
+424 LLTEN

>member
-81 TIDLTNSYEIKDGD
+81 TIDLTNSYEMKDGD

-152 IFTFTNGDEITL
+152 IFTFTNGDVIKL
-164 SSDVTL
+164 SDDVTF
-170 TDGTTSVTLSQSK
+170 TKNNTTVSLSKSK
-183 TYYVVNSNAVNK
+183 TYYVVDSNAVNQ
-195 FKLSETLD
+195 FKLSETSD
-203 GSAISIPANATATP
+203 GSAISIPANATATS
-217 NNFSFIRSD
+217 NNFTFIRSD
-226 AVYQEDLINFIEPE
+226 AVYQGDLINYIEPE
-240 YQDQSGEDFDSFSFL
+240 YQDSDEAAGEGFSLL
-255 EDHGTINAAFDDTRV
+255 ENHGSINATFDITKF
-270 NIDEAE
+270 NIDQSK
-276 YFMSKKYRG
+276 YFMNKKYRG
-285 DKDMT
+285 DRDMN
-290 TSDMIKFEGSL
+290 TSDLVKIRGNL
-301 ALNDPTDN
+301 VLNDPDDIMSELN
-309 IPASGTDL
+309 
-317 TTNPKAPGVYIGN
+317 NVKAPPAPGIFIGE

-338 NPWNALGT
+338 NPWEKDGVEGNSNASL
-346 KGEIDARLETSSD
+346 KTSSE
-359 EVKIGELAFL
+359 EVKIGELVFL
-369 DGTDSGSMV
+369 DGGSTGSAI
-378 ITGISSDVSN
+378 ITGLGNDV
-388 VSLTNGAVSSL
+388 VEIDDIKAKT
-399 SGGNFTHKL
+399 FTHKL
-408 PVTVQDELGN
+408 PIKIQDQNGN
-418 QETYFL
+418 QETYYL
-424 LLSDS
+424 LLTEN

>member
-62 FASDLS
+62 FASNLS

-81 TIDLTNSYEIKDGD
+81 TIDLTNSYEMKDGD

-152 IFTFTNGDEITL
+152 IFTFTNGDVIKL
-164 SSDVTL
+164 SDDVTF
-170 TDGTTSVTLSQSK
+170 TKNNTTVSLSKSK
-183 TYYVVNSNAVNK
+183 TYYVVDSNAVNQ
-195 FKLSETLD
+195 FKLSETSD
-203 GSAISIPANATATP
+203 GSAISIPANATATS
-217 NNFSFIRSD
+217 NNFTFIRSD
-226 AVYQEDLINFIEPE
+226 AVYQGDLINYIEPE
-240 YQDQSGEDFDSFSFL
+240 YQDSDEAAGEGFSLL
-255 EDHGTINAAFDDTRV
+255 ENHGSINATFDITKF
-270 NIDEAE
+270 NIDQSK
-276 YFMSKKYRG
+276 YFMNKKYRG
-285 DKDMT
+285 DRDMN
-290 TSDMIKFEGSL
+290 TSDLVKIRGNL
-301 ALNDPTDN
+301 VLNDPDDIMSELN
-309 IPASGTDL
+309 
-317 TTNPKAPGVYIGN
+317 NVKAPPAPGIFIGE

-338 NPWNALGT
+338 NPWEKDGVKGNSNASL
-346 KGEIDARLETSSD
+346 KTSSE
-359 EVKIGELAFL
+359 EVKIGELVFL
-369 DGTDSGSMV
+369 DGGSTGSAI
-378 ITGISSDVSN
+378 ITGLGNDV
-388 VSLTNGAVSSL
+388 VEIDDIKAKT
-399 SGGNFTHKL
+399 FTHKL
-408 PVTVQDELGN
+408 PIKIQDQNGN
-418 QETYFL
+418 QETYYL
-424 LLSDS
+424 LLTEN